1 FFPLEGEG
9 GVLGDEETF
18 GFIVRGFAF
27 SDNIIEVPEELD
39 GDFFI
44 SGVHGVNRSF
54 ICKDFDVTSDPSMIS
69 LVRGEKFGIDVNGF
83 SGAPAFGFVFSE
95 RGLIYSKFAGIVARG
110 GGSTFYIIR
119 ASCLC
124 DFLAE
129 ALRD

>member
-1 FFPLEGEG
+1 GEG
-9 GVLGDEETF
+9 DVLGEEEPF

-27 SDNIIEVPEELD
+27 LDNAIEIPEGLD
-39 GDFFI
+39 GDFYI
-44 SGVHGVNRSF
+44 SGAHGINRSF
-54 ICKDFDVTSDPSMIS
+54 ICRDFDVTSDPSLIS
-69 LVRGEKFGIDVNGF
+69 LARGESFGLDVNGF
-83 SGAPAFGFVFSE
+83 SGAPACGFVFSE
-95 RGLIYSKFAGIVARG
+95 CGLIYSKFAGIVARG